1 MAYSSFKI
9 REIVERAVS
18 HEWSV
23 PEFQRGFVWKA
34 TQVRDLAESLWLIET
49 ATTSQAALS
58 AMLANIRA
66 IEPIGKEDFLRDYG
80 DTRFGR
86 LLLYALTFESGAT
99 DWNSNGDRIA
109 FQGADLVRGYEPQFH
124 HIFPRNFLE
133 GQAKPEEIEA
143 LANIAIIGAET
154 NIRISNKD
162 PLSYFSKYKIDETK
176 RMQQFIEGEVE
187 AMTPENFPQWLDNR
201 ASHLAVAANK
211 FLAKLQ
217 GNS

>member
-1 MAYSSFKI
+1 M
-9 REIVERAVS
+9 
-18 HEWSV
+18 
-23 PEFQRGFVWKA
+23 
-34 TQVRDLAESLWLIET
+34 
-49 ATTSQAALS
+49 
-58 AMLANIRA
+58 
-66 IEPIGKEDFLRDYG
+66 
-80 DTRFGR
+80 
-86 LLLYALTFESGAT
+86 
-99 DWNSNGDRIA
+99 
-109 FQGADLVRGYEPQFH
+109 
-124 HIFPRNFLE
+124 FPRG